1 MFERFTKRAR
11 VVVVLAQEE
20 ARDAHA
26 ARISPQHLLAALLQD
41 SESLA
46 VRVLGDLGTSAVRL
60 REVLGRRSPTTAGLD
75 ESEVEALRSIG
86 IDAEEVV
93 RRVES
98 ELGTPLPDAGR
109 WTAGHIPFDKG
120 AKKVLELAL
129 REAISLGDKEIGTE
143 HVLLGL
149 IRDAT
154 GPVAAAFSDA
164 GITLAAARAAV
175 AEAAKRAG

>member
-11 VVVVLAQEE
+11 VIVVLAQEV
-20 ARDAHA
+20 ARDARA
-26 ARISPQHLLAALLQD
+26 QRITPEHLLASLLQD
-41 SESLA
+41 DESHA
-46 VRVLGDLGTSAVRL
+46 VQILRELGASTDRL
-60 REVLGRRSPTTAGLD
+60 SEVLGRRRPTTAGLD

-93 RRVES
+93 RRVEA
-98 ELGTPLPDAGR
+98 ELGAPLQDQGR

-120 AKKVLELAL
+120 AKKVLELSL

-149 IRDAT
+149 IRDAE
-154 GPVAAAFSDA
+154 GAVAEAFADA
-164 GITLAAARAAV
+164 GITLPAARAAV
-175 AEAAKRAG
+175 AEATKRAG